1 MSRSIRA
8 ALGHAGERHARRFLE
23 ASGLTFIASNWH
35 SRFGELD
42 LIMQD
47 GSCVVF
53 VEVKTRHG
61 EGAGRAEESISPA
74 KARRIIAAAEAFL
87 AEHPDL
93 AHFVWRVDLVALTLS
108 REGTVSRITHAVD
121 AIVTG

>member
-1 MSRSIRA
+1 M
-8 ALGHAGERHARRFLE
+8 GQAGERHARRFLE
-23 ASGLTFIASNWH
+23 ANGLTFIAANWH
-35 SRFGELD
+35 CRAGELD
-42 LIMQD
+42 LVMQD

-61 EGAGRAEESISPA
+61 ERAGRAEESISSA
-74 KARRIIAAAEAFL
+74 KAQRIIAAAEAFL